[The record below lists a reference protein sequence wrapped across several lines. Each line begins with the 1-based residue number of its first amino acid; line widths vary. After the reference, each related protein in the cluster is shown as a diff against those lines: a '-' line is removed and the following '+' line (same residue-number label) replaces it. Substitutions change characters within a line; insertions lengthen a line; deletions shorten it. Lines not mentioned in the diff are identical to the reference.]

1 MAIKADVKYANTTQ
15 KISFVVLQY
24 YKPYAFSSVLSEPYP
39 SVWPTLSQQTALFHS
54 IQSQV
59 VLLVSL
65 PPASSLSFILKYQG
79 FQALILQGDL
89 AIDQN
94 IATNHVAASDP
105 SQATEQANQTKIL
118 SCTSSSNDSSNING
132 MQSRQSCSGDQKT
145 GQGNKTEEEGNL
157 GSTIIRK
164 KNLRIRVPVDYPNSR
179 ITRIEDYV
187 QDSCV

>member
-1 MAIKADVKYANTTQ
+1 MAIKADAKYANTTQ

-24 YKPYAFSSVLSEPYP
+24 YKPCAFSSVLLEPYP
-39 SVWPTLSQQTALFHS
+39 SVWPTLSQQTAS

-59 VLLVSL
+59 ILLVSL

-79 FQALILQGDL
+79 FQALIFQGDL

-105 SQATEQANQTKIL
+105 SQATEKANQAKIQ
-118 SCTSSSNDSSNING
+118 SCTSSSNDSSNINC

-164 KNLRIRVPVDYPNSR
+164 KNLRIPVPVDYLNSR